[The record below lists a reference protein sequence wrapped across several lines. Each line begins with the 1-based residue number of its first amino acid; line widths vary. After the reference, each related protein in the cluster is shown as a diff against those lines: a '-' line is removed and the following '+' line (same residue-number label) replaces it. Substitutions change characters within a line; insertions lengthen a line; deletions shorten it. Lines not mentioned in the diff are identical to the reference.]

1 MRQSKYNA
9 CVAAHAVSSFFF
21 LFGFPILFFVI
32 WRHNFVRDDNIMRQ
46 ARVLSILSLSLSL
59 SLSLCLDLPEISCN
73 IKKKFLNLGEI
84 SWWI

>member
-1 MRQSKYNA
+1 
-9 CVAAHAVSSFFF
+9 
-21 LFGFPILFFVI
+21 
-32 WRHNFVRDDNIMRQ
+32 VRDDNIMRQ